1 MRTHVTETSLNAFSQ
16 LKASRSLQAMEQ
28 KILDNMWRGERYTR
42 RELAQLTGLET
53 SCVAGRI
60 NSMLD
65 VVVRVDGIKKCSISG
80 RHVEALVKL

>member
-1 MRTHVTETSLNAFSQ
+1 MRTQVKETSFDAFYH
-16 LKASRSLQAMEQ
+16 LKATRALQAREQ
-28 KILDNMWRGERYTR
+28 KILDNMWHGERYTR

-65 VVVRVDGIKKCSISG
+65 VVVRIDGTKKCSISG
-80 RHVEALVKL
+80 RNVEALVRI

>member
-1 MRTHVTETSLNAFSQ
+1 MKETSFDAFYH
-16 LKASRSLQAMEQ
+16 LKATRSLQAMEQ
-28 KILDNMWRGERYTR
+28 KILDNMWHGERYTR

-53 SCVAGRI
+53 SNVSGRI